1 VFTPTGHG
9 SGLRGIPGDFTP
21 PSRLIRTLFL
31 KNSANQAKHA
41 RAARNLAL
49 HILNDIDIPKGVVRD
64 KGALGGTSD
73 DYTQWV
79 AVKDLTHRL
88 YDYRRYEDLDLRRID
103 LKKIDFDT
111 IKSGFISEPP
121 VGTHEATEITVVVT

>member
-1 VFTPTGHG
+1 M
-9 SGLRGIPGDFTP
+9 
-21 PSRLIRTLFL
+21 IRTLFL
-31 KNSANQAKHA
+31 TNSANQAKDA

-64 KGALGGTSD
+64 KGALGKTSD

-79 AVKDLTHRL
+79 AVKDLTHLL

-103 LKKIDFDT
+103 LNKIEFGT

-121 VGTHEATEITVVVT
+121 IGIHEATEIEVVVA